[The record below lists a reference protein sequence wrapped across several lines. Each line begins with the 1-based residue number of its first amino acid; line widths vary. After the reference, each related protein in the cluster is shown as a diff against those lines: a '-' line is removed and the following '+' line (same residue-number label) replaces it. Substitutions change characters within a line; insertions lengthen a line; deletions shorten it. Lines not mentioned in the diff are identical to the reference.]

1 MTHNFENQTLNFAN
15 QNEKPKNKL
24 LIEPTALTSRLPE
37 N

>member
-1 MTHNFENQTLNFAN
+1 MTHNFENQTLNFAS
-15 QNEKPKNKL
+15 QNEKTKIKL